1 LPSNKFVNFTFKYTI
16 TLAIPIKTLED
27 LEFDIVVENILS
39 YCVTSHGKEKVQS
52 LKPSLEFDQ
61 INFSLDLVSE
71 YLSSLEN
78 DNNFP
83 NHFFE
88 SISKEIK
95 IIQILN
101 SQLDIDSFR
110 KIKTVVELT
119 ILHIKFLKKFKT
131 YYVNIF
137 ELTKDLDI
145 VKEIVVEINSI
156 IDKYGF
162 IKDNATNDLLNI
174 RTSISSTKSK
184 IRQSFSSA
192 LNSNNSLGY
201 LDEIKES
208 LIDNRRV
215 LAVKA
220 MYRRKVKGQMMGSS
234 KTGIIVYIEPQET
247 LIQSRKLQDFLYDEN
262 EEIKKILKNLT
273 SFLLPYHKVL
283 TNYQNYLTDID
294 VVYAKA
300 KYANEINA
308 IKPNISSERV
318 TNIKD
323 AYHPILYS
331 SNTKLKLKTYPQSI
345 SLNNNKRIIVVS
357 GPNAGGKSI
366 TLKTIG
372 LLQLMLQSGVLIPVH
387 HSTQMCVFEN
397 IISDIGDNQSIENQL
412 STYSYRLK
420 NMNSFLKKCN
430 SKTMF
435 LIDEFGTGSDP
446 ELGGALA
453 EIFLEVFYERKSF
466 GVITTHYSNLK
477 LLANELPHMSNAN
490 MQFNDKTLEPTFNLI
505 LGQAGSSFT
514 FEVAQKNGIP
524 YSIINRAK
532 KKIERG
538 KVRFDATIAKLQKQR
553 VQLDK
558 TASSLKQ
565 EEDKFKKENEKLNLT
580 NDKIKSKLVN
590 YQELFDS
597 NQRMITVGNKLGD
610 ISERYFNNGKKR
622 ILISELLNLVDTL
635 NSKRKKTNFSKVKLE
650 KNKVKKTKEV
660 LEKELQTIRKEKKK
674 NKLKPVKKHFNIV
687 FKIGDKVRIEG
698 STTIGI
704 IDNIEKNNAVVNYD
718 TFTTKTNISKLE
730 FVK

>member
-1 LPSNKFVNFTFKYTI
+1 M
-16 TLAIPIKTLED
+16 AIPKKTLED
-27 LEFDIVVENILS
+27 LEFDVVVDNILT
-39 YCVTSHGKEKVQS
+39 YCVTSHGKEKLKS
-52 LKPSLEFDQ
+52 LKPSLVFDQ

-71 YLSSLEN
+71 YLSSLDN
-78 DNNFP
+78 DNNYP

-101 SQLDIDSFR
+101 SQLEIDSFR

-119 ILHIKFLKKFKT
+119 ILHIKFLKKFKS
-131 YYVNIF
+131 YYVNIY

-145 VKEIVVEINSI
+145 VKEIIQEINSV

-162 IKDNATNDLLNI
+162 IKDNATNELLNI
-174 RTSISSTKSK
+174 RNNISSTKSK

-192 LNSNNSLGY
+192 LNSNNSSGY

-234 KTGIIVYIEPQET
+234 KTGSIVYIEPQET

-262 EEIKKILKNLT
+262 EEIKKILKDLT
-273 SFLLPYHKVL
+273 SFLQPYCNTL
-283 TNYQNYLTDID
+283 SNYQNYLTDID
-294 VVYAKA
+294 VIYAKA
-300 KYANEINA
+300 KYAKEINA
-308 IKPNISSERV
+308 LKPNISSERI
-318 TNIKD
+318 TKIKD
-323 AYHPILYS
+323 AFHPLLYS
-331 SNTKLKLKTYPQSI
+331 SNTKLNLKTYPQSI
-345 SLNNNKRIIVVS
+345 SLDNNKRIIVVS

-372 LLQLMLQSGVLIPVH
+372 LLQLMLQSGILIPVH

-430 SKTMF
+430 SKTLF

-490 MQFNDKTLEPTFNLI
+490 MQFNDKTLEPTFNLV

-558 TASSLKQ
+558 TASSLKE

-597 NQRMITVGNKLGD
+597 NQRMITVGNKLND

-635 NSKRKKTNFSKVKLE
+635 NSKRKKINFSKAKLE
-650 KNKVKKTKEV
+650 KKKVKKTKEV
-660 LEKELQTIRKEKKK
+660 LEKELHSIRKQKKK
-674 NKLKPVKKHFNIV
+674 NKLKPVKKHLNIV

-698 STTIGI
+698 STTVGV
-704 IDNIEKNNAVVNYD
+704 IDNIEKNNAIINYD

>member
-1 LPSNKFVNFTFKYTI
+1 M
-16 TLAIPIKTLED
+16 AIPKKTLED
-27 LEFDIVVENILS
+27 LEFDVVVENILT
-39 YCVTSHGKEKVQS
+39 YCVTSHGKEKLNS

-71 YLSSLEN
+71 YLSSMDN

-95 IIQILN
+95 IIQIIN
-101 SQLDIDSFR
+101 SQLEIDSFR

-131 YYVNIF
+131 YYVNIY
-137 ELTKDLDI
+137 ELTRDLDI
-145 VKEIVVEINSI
+145 VKEIVQEINSV

-174 RTSISSTKSK
+174 RNNISSTKSK

-192 LNSNNSLGY
+192 LNSNNSQGY

-234 KTGIIVYIEPQET
+234 KTGSIVYIEPQET

-273 SFLLPYHKVL
+273 SFLQPYCTTL
-283 TNYQNYLTDID
+283 TDYQNYLTDID
-294 VVYAKA
+294 VIYAKA
-300 KYANEINA
+300 KYAKEINA
-308 IKPNISSERV
+308 LKPNISSKRI
-318 TNIKD
+318 TKIKD
-323 AYHPILYS
+323 AFHPLLYS
-331 SNTKLKLKTYPQSI
+331 SNTKLNLKTYPQSI
-345 SLNNNKRIIVVS
+345 SLDNNKRIIVVS

-372 LLQLMLQSGVLIPVH
+372 LLQLMLQSGILIPVH
-387 HSTQMCVFEN
+387 HSTQMCVFDN

-430 SKTMF
+430 SKTLF

-490 MQFNDKTLEPTFNLI
+490 MQFNDKTLEPTFNLV

-565 EEDKFKKENEKLNLT
+565 EEDKFKKENEKLILT
-580 NDKIKSKLVN
+580 NDKIKSKLIN

-597 NQRMITVGNKLGD
+597 NQRMITVGNKLND

-650 KNKVKKTKEV
+650 KRKVKKTKEV
-660 LEKELQTIRKEKKK
+660 LDKELQSIRKEKKK
-674 NKLKPVKKHFNIV
+674 NKLKPVKKLNNIV
-687 FKIGDKVRIEG
+687 FKVGDKVRIEG
-698 STTIGI
+698 SSTIGI

>member
-1 LPSNKFVNFTFKYTI
+1 M
-16 TLAIPIKTLED
+16 AIPNKTLED
-27 LEFDIVVENILS
+27 LEFDVVVDNILT
-39 YCVTSHGKEKVQS
+39 YCVTSHGKEKLKS
-52 LKPSLEFDQ
+52 LKPSLVFDQ

-71 YLSSLEN
+71 YLSSLDN

-101 SQLDIDSFR
+101 SQLEIDSFR

-119 ILHIKFLKKFKT
+119 ILHIKFLKKFKS
-131 YYVNIF
+131 YYVNIY

-145 VKEIVVEINSI
+145 VKEIIQEINSV

-162 IKDNATNDLLNI
+162 IKDNATNELLNI
-174 RTSISSTKSK
+174 RNNISSTKSK

-192 LNSNNSLGY
+192 LNSNNSSGY

-234 KTGIIVYIEPQET
+234 KTGSIVYIEPQET

-262 EEIKKILKNLT
+262 EEIKKILKDLT
-273 SFLLPYHKVL
+273 SFLQPYCNTL

-294 VVYAKA
+294 VIYAKA
-300 KYANEINA
+300 KYAKEINA
-308 IKPNISSERV
+308 LKPNISSERI
-318 TNIKD
+318 TKIKD
-323 AYHPILYS
+323 AFHPLLYS
-331 SNTKLKLKTYPQSI
+331 SNTKLNLKTYPQSI
-345 SLNNNKRIIVVS
+345 SLDNNKRIIVVS

-372 LLQLMLQSGVLIPVH
+372 LLQLMLQSGILIPVH

-430 SKTMF
+430 SKTLF

-490 MQFNDKTLEPTFNLI
+490 MQFNDKTLEPTFNLV

-580 NDKIKSKLVN
+580 NNKIKSKLVN

-597 NQRMITVGNKLGD
+597 NQRMITVGNKLND

-635 NSKRKKTNFSKVKLE
+635 NSKRKKINFSKAKLE
-650 KNKVKKTKEV
+650 KKKVKKTKEV
-660 LEKELQTIRKEKKK
+660 LEKELHSIRKQKKK
-674 NKLKPVKKHFNIV
+674 NKLKPVKKHLNIV

-698 STTIGI
+698 STTVGI
-704 IDNIEKNNAVVNYD
+704 IDNIEKNNAIINYD

>member
-1 LPSNKFVNFTFKYTI
+1 M
-16 TLAIPIKTLED
+16 AIPKKTLED
-27 LEFDIVVENILS
+27 LEFDIVVDNILS
-39 YCVTSHGKEKVQS
+39 YCVTTHGKEKLKS
-52 LKPSLEFDQ
+52 LFPSSNFDQ
-61 INFSLDLVSE
+61 INFSLNLVSE

-95 IIQILN
+95 IIQIDN

-119 ILHIKFLKKFKT
+119 ILHIKFLKKFKN
-131 YYVNIF
+131 YYVNIY
-137 ELTKDLDI
+137 ELTKDLNI
-145 VKEIVVEINSI
+145 VKEIVIEINSI

-174 RTSISSTKSK
+174 RTNINSTKSK

-273 SFLLPYHKVL
+273 SFLQPYCATL

-294 VVYAKA
+294 VIYAKA
-300 KYANEINA
+300 KYANEING
-308 IKPNISSERV
+308 IKPNISSERI
-318 TNIKD
+318 TSIKN
-323 AYHPILYS
+323 AYHPLLYS
-331 SNTKLKLKTYPQSI
+331 SNVKLNLKTYPQSI

-372 LLQLMLQSGVLIPVH
+372 LLQLMLQSGILIPVH
-387 HSTQMCVFEN
+387 HSSQMCVFDN

-430 SKTMF
+430 SKTLF

-490 MQFNDKTLEPTFNLI
+490 MQFNDKTLEPTFNLV

-558 TASSLKQ
+558 TANSLKQ

-597 NQRMITVGNKLGD
+597 NQRMINVGNKLND

-622 ILISELLNLVDTL
+622 ILISEILNLVDTL

-650 KNKVKKTKEV
+650 KKKVKKTKEV
-660 LEKELQTIRKEKKK
+660 LDKELQSIRKEKKK
-674 NKLKPVKKHFNIV
+674 NKLKPVKKFINVI
-687 FKIGDKVRIEG
+687 FKVGDKVRIEG
-698 STTIGI
+698 SSTVGI
-704 IDNIEKNNAVVNYD
+704 IDNIEKNNAVINYD
-718 TFTTKTNISKLE
+718 TFTTKTNLSKLE
-730 FVK
+730 IVK

>member
-1 LPSNKFVNFTFKYTI
+1 M
-16 TLAIPIKTLED
+16 AIPKKTLED
-27 LEFDIVVENILS
+27 LEFDIVVENVLT
-39 YCVTSHGKEKVQS
+39 YCVTSHGKEKLNS
-52 LKPSLEFDQ
+52 LKPSIEFDQ

-71 YLSSLEN
+71 YLSSLDN

-101 SQLDIDSFR
+101 SQLEIDSFR

-119 ILHIKFLKKFKT
+119 ILHIKFLKKFKS
-131 YYVNIF
+131 YYVNIY
-137 ELTKDLDI
+137 ELTKDLDV
-145 VKEIVVEINSI
+145 VKEIVQEINSV

-174 RTSISSTKSK
+174 RNNINSTKSK

-192 LNSNNSLGY
+192 LNSNNSSGY

-234 KTGIIVYIEPQET
+234 KTGSIVYIEPQET

-273 SFLLPYHKVL
+273 FFLHPYCTTL

-294 VVYAKA
+294 VIYAKA
-300 KYANEINA
+300 KYAKEINA
-308 IKPNISSERV
+308 IKPNISSERI
-318 TNIKD
+318 TKIKD
-323 AYHPILYS
+323 AFHPLLYS
-331 SNTKLKLKTYPQSI
+331 SNTKLNLKTYPQSI
-345 SLNNNKRIIVVS
+345 SLDSKKRIIVVS

-372 LLQLMLQSGVLIPVH
+372 LLQLMLQSGILIPVH
-387 HSTQMCVFEN
+387 HSTQMCVFDN
-397 IISDIGDNQSIENQL
+397 VISDIGDNQSIENQL

-430 SKTMF
+430 SKTLF

-466 GVITTHYSNLK
+466 GIITTHYSNLK
-477 LLANELPHMSNAN
+477 LLANELPYMSNAN
-490 MQFNDKTLEPTFNLI
+490 MQFNDKTLEPTFNLV

-558 TASSLKQ
+558 TASSLKD

-580 NDKIKSKLVN
+580 NDKIKSKLIN

-597 NQRMITVGNKLGD
+597 NQRMITVGNKLND

-635 NSKRKKTNFSKVKLE
+635 NSKRKKTNFSKAKLE
-650 KNKVKKTKEV
+650 KKKIKKTKEV
-660 LEKELQTIRKEKKK
+660 LDKELHSIRKEKKK
-674 NKLKPVKKHFNIV
+674 NKLKPIKKQFNVV
-687 FKIGDKVRIEG
+687 FKVGDKVKIEG
-698 STTIGI
+698 SSTVGV
-704 IDNIEKNNAVVNYD
+704 IDNIEKNNAIINYD

>member
-1 LPSNKFVNFTFKYTI
+1 M
-16 TLAIPIKTLED
+16 AIPKKTLED
-27 LEFDIVVENILS
+27 LEFDVVVDNILT
-39 YCVTSHGKEKVQS
+39 YCVTSHGKEKLKS
-52 LKPSLEFDQ
+52 LKPSLVFDQ

-71 YLSSLEN
+71 YLSSLDN

-101 SQLDIDSFR
+101 SQLEIDSFR

-119 ILHIKFLKKFKT
+119 ILHIKFLKKFKS
-131 YYVNIF
+131 YYVNIY

-145 VKEIVVEINSI
+145 VKEIIQEINSV

-162 IKDNATNDLLNI
+162 IKDNATNELLNI
-174 RTSISSTKSK
+174 RNNISSTKSK

-192 LNSNNSLGY
+192 LNSNNSSGY

-234 KTGIIVYIEPQET
+234 KTGSIVYIEPQET

-262 EEIKKILKNLT
+262 EEIKKILKDLT
-273 SFLLPYHKVL
+273 SFLQPYCTTL
-283 TNYQNYLTDID
+283 TNYQDYLTDID
-294 VVYAKA
+294 VIYAKA
-300 KYANEINA
+300 KYAKEINA
-308 IKPNISSERV
+308 LKPNISSERI
-318 TNIKD
+318 TKIKD
-323 AYHPILYS
+323 AFHPLLYS
-331 SNTKLKLKTYPQSI
+331 SNTKLNLKTYPQSI
-345 SLNNNKRIIVVS
+345 SLDNNKRIIVVS

-372 LLQLMLQSGVLIPVH
+372 LLQLMLQSGILIPVH

-430 SKTMF
+430 SKTLF

-453 EIFLEVFYERKSF
+453 EIFLEVFYERESF

-490 MQFNDKTLEPTFNLI
+490 MQFNDKTLEPTFNLV

-597 NQRMITVGNKLGD
+597 NQRMITVGNKLND

-635 NSKRKKTNFSKVKLE
+635 NSKRKKINFSKAKLE
-650 KNKVKKTKEV
+650 KKKVKKTKEV
-660 LEKELQTIRKEKKK
+660 LEKELHSIRKQKKK
-674 NKLKPVKKHFNIV
+674 NKLKPVKKHLNIV

-698 STTIGI
+698 STTVGV
-704 IDNIEKNNAVVNYD
+704 IDNIEKNNAIINYD

>member
-1 LPSNKFVNFTFKYTI
+1 M
-16 TLAIPIKTLED
+16 AIPIKTLED

-39 YCVTSHGKEKVQS
+39 YCVTSHGKEKVKS

-184 IRQSFSSA
+184 IRQSFSTA

-294 VVYAKA
+294 VIYAKA
-300 KYANEINA
+300 KYAKEINA

-323 AYHPILYS
+323 AYHPLLYS

-580 NDKIKSKLVN
+580 NDKIKSKLIN

-597 NQRMITVGNKLGD
+597 NQRMITVGNKLSD

-650 KNKVKKTKEV
+650 KKKVKKTKEV

-674 NKLKPVKKHFNIV
+674 NKFKAVKKHFNIV

-730 FVK
+730 IVK

>member
-1 LPSNKFVNFTFKYTI
+1 M
-16 TLAIPIKTLED
+16 AIPKKTLED
-27 LEFDIVVENILS
+27 LEFDVVVENILT
-39 YCVTSHGKEKVQS
+39 YCVTSHGKEKLNS

-71 YLSSLEN
+71 YLSSMDN

-101 SQLDIDSFR
+101 SQLEIDSFR

-131 YYVNIF
+131 YYVNIY

-145 VKEIVVEINSI
+145 VKEIVQEINSV

-174 RTSISSTKSK
+174 RNNISSTKSK

-192 LNSNNSLGY
+192 LNSNNSQGY

-234 KTGIIVYIEPQET
+234 KTGSIVYIEPQET

-273 SFLLPYHKVL
+273 SFLQPYCTTL
-283 TNYQNYLTDID
+283 TDYQNYLTDID
-294 VVYAKA
+294 VIYAKA
-300 KYANEINA
+300 KYAKEINA
-308 IKPNISSERV
+308 LKPNISSERI
-318 TNIKD
+318 TKIKD
-323 AYHPILYS
+323 AFHPLLYS
-331 SNTKLKLKTYPQSI
+331 SNTKLNLKTYPQSI
-345 SLNNNKRIIVVS
+345 SLDNNKRIIVVS

-372 LLQLMLQSGVLIPVH
+372 LLQLMLQSGILIPVH
-387 HSTQMCVFEN
+387 HSTQMCVFDN
-397 IISDIGDNQSIENQL
+397 ITSDIGDNQSIENQL

-430 SKTMF
+430 SKTLF

-490 MQFNDKTLEPTFNLI
+490 MQFNDKTLEPTFNLV

-565 EEDKFKKENEKLNLT
+565 EEDKFKKENEKLILT
-580 NDKIKSKLVN
+580 NDKIKSKLIN

-597 NQRMITVGNKLGD
+597 NQRMITVGNKLND

-650 KNKVKKTKEV
+650 KRKVKKTKEV
-660 LEKELQTIRKEKKK
+660 LDKELQSIRKEKKK
-674 NKLKPVKKHFNIV
+674 NKLKPVKKLNNIV
-687 FKIGDKVRIEG
+687 FKVGDKVRIEG
-698 STTIGI
+698 SSTIGI

>member
-1 LPSNKFVNFTFKYTI
+1 M
-16 TLAIPIKTLED
+16 AIPKKTLED
-27 LEFDIVVENILS
+27 LEFDIVVDNILS
-39 YCVTSHGKEKVQS
+39 YCVTTHGKEKLKS
-52 LKPSLEFDQ
+52 LFPSSNFDQ
-61 INFSLDLVSE
+61 INFSLNLVSE

-95 IIQILN
+95 IIQIDN

-119 ILHIKFLKKFKT
+119 ILHIKFLKKSKN
-131 YYVNIF
+131 YYVNIY
-137 ELTKDLDI
+137 ELTKDLNI
-145 VKEIVVEINSI
+145 VKEIVIEINSI

-174 RTSISSTKSK
+174 RTNINSTKSK

-273 SFLLPYHKVL
+273 SFLQPYCATL

-294 VVYAKA
+294 VIYAKA
-300 KYANEINA
+300 KYANEING
-308 IKPNISSERV
+308 IKPNISSERI
-318 TNIKD
+318 TSIKN
-323 AYHPILYS
+323 AYHPLLYS
-331 SNTKLKLKTYPQSI
+331 SNVKLNLKTYPQSI

-372 LLQLMLQSGVLIPVH
+372 LLQLMLQSGILIPVH
-387 HSTQMCVFEN
+387 HSSQMCVFDN

-430 SKTMF
+430 SKTLF

-490 MQFNDKTLEPTFNLI
+490 MQFNDKTLEPTFNLV

-558 TASSLKQ
+558 TANSLKQ

-597 NQRMITVGNKLGD
+597 NQRMITVGNKLND

-622 ILISELLNLVDTL
+622 ILISEILNLVDTL

-650 KNKVKKTKEV
+650 KKKVKKTKEV
-660 LEKELQTIRKEKKK
+660 LDKELQSIRKEKKK
-674 NKLKPVKKHFNIV
+674 NKLKPVKKFINVI
-687 FKIGDKVRIEG
+687 FKVGDKVRIEG
-698 STTIGI
+698 SSTVGI
-704 IDNIEKNNAVVNYD
+704 IDNIEKNNAVINYD
-718 TFTTKTNISKLE
+718 TFTTKTNLSKLE
-730 FVK
+730 IVK

>member
-1 LPSNKFVNFTFKYTI
+1 M
-16 TLAIPIKTLED
+16 AIPIKTLED

-39 YCVTSHGKEKVQS
+39 YCVTSHGKEKVKS
-52 LKPSLEFDQ
+52 LKPSLEFDE

-131 YYVNIF
+131 YYVKIF

-184 IRQSFSSA
+184 IRQSFSTA

-294 VVYAKA
+294 VIYAKA
-300 KYANEINA
+300 KYAKEINA

-323 AYHPILYS
+323 AYHPLLYS

-514 FEVAQKNGIP
+514 FEVAEKNGIP

-538 KVRFDATIAKLQKQR
+538 KVRFDATIVKLQKQR

-580 NDKIKSKLVN
+580 NDKIKSKLIN

-650 KNKVKKTKEV
+650 KKKVKKTKEV

-674 NKLKPVKKHFNIV
+674 NKFKAVKKHFNTV

-730 FVK
+730 IVK

>member
-1 LPSNKFVNFTFKYTI
+1 M
-16 TLAIPIKTLED
+16 AIPKKTLED
-27 LEFDIVVENILS
+27 LEFDIVVENVLT
-39 YCVTSHGKEKVQS
+39 YCVTSHGKEKLNS
-52 LKPSLEFDQ
+52 LKPSIEFDQ

-71 YLSSLEN
+71 YLSSLDN

-101 SQLDIDSFR
+101 SQLEIDSFR

-119 ILHIKFLKKFKT
+119 ILHIKFLKKFKS
-131 YYVNIF
+131 YYVNIY
-137 ELTKDLDI
+137 ELTKDLDVVKDI
-145 VKEIVVEINSI
+145 VQEINSV

-174 RTSISSTKSK
+174 RNNINSTKSK

-192 LNSNNSLGY
+192 LNSNNSSGY

-234 KTGIIVYIEPQET
+234 KTGSIVYIEPQET

-273 SFLLPYHKVL
+273 SFLHPYCTTL

-294 VVYAKA
+294 VIYAKA
-300 KYANEINA
+300 KYAKEINA
-308 IKPNISSERV
+308 IKPNISSERI
-318 TNIKD
+318 TKIKD
-323 AYHPILYS
+323 AFHPLLYS
-331 SNTKLKLKTYPQSI
+331 SNTKLNLKTYPQSI
-345 SLNNNKRIIVVS
+345 SLDSKKRIIVVS

-372 LLQLMLQSGVLIPVH
+372 LLQLMLQSGILIPVH
-387 HSTQMCVFEN
+387 HSTQMCVFDN
-397 IISDIGDNQSIENQL
+397 VISDIGDNQSIENQL

-430 SKTMF
+430 SKTLF

-466 GVITTHYSNLK
+466 GIITTHYSNLK
-477 LLANELPHMSNAN
+477 LLANELPYMSNAN
-490 MQFNDKTLEPTFNLI
+490 MQFNDKTLEPTFNLV

-558 TASSLKQ
+558 TASSLKD

-580 NDKIKSKLVN
+580 NDKIKSKLIN

-597 NQRMITVGNKLGD
+597 NQRMITVGNKLND

-635 NSKRKKTNFSKVKLE
+635 NSKRKKTNFSKAKLE
-650 KNKVKKTKEV
+650 KKKIKKTKEV
-660 LEKELQTIRKEKKK
+660 LDKELHSIRKEKKK
-674 NKLKPVKKHFNIV
+674 NKLKPIKKQFNVV
-687 FKIGDKVRIEG
+687 FKVGDKVKIEG
-698 STTIGI
+698 SSTVGV
-704 IDNIEKNNAVVNYD
+704 IDNIEKNNAIINYD

>member
-1 LPSNKFVNFTFKYTI
+1 M
-16 TLAIPIKTLED
+16 AIPIKTLED

-39 YCVTSHGKEKVQS
+39 YCVTSHGKEKVKS

-184 IRQSFSSA
+184 IRQSFSTA

-294 VVYAKA
+294 VIYAKA
-300 KYANEINA
+300 KYAKEINA

-323 AYHPILYS
+323 AYHPLLYS

-514 FEVAQKNGIP
+514 FEVAEKNGIP

-597 NQRMITVGNKLGD
+597 NQRMITVGNKLSD

-650 KNKVKKTKEV
+650 KKKVKKTKEV

-674 NKLKPVKKHFNIV
+674 NKFKAVKKHFNIV

-730 FVK
+730 IVK

>member
-1 LPSNKFVNFTFKYTI
+1 
-16 TLAIPIKTLED
+16 LAIPKKTLED
-27 LEFDIVVENILS
+27 LEFDIVVDNILS
-39 YCVTSHGKEKVQS
+39 YCVTTHGKEKLKS
-52 LKPSLEFDQ
+52 LFPSSNFDQ
-61 INFSLDLVSE
+61 INFSLNLVSE

-95 IIQILN
+95 IIQIDN

-119 ILHIKFLKKFKT
+119 ILHIKFLKKFKN
-131 YYVNIF
+131 YYVNIY
-137 ELTKDLDI
+137 ELTKDLNI
-145 VKEIVVEINSI
+145 VKEIVIEINSI

-174 RTSISSTKSK
+174 RTNINSTKSK

-273 SFLLPYHKVL
+273 SFLQPYCATL

-294 VVYAKA
+294 VIYAKA
-300 KYANEINA
+300 KYANEING
-308 IKPNISSERV
+308 IKPNISSERI
-318 TNIKD
+318 TSIKN
-323 AYHPILYS
+323 AYHPLLYS
-331 SNTKLKLKTYPQSI
+331 SNVKLNLKTYPQSI

-372 LLQLMLQSGVLIPVH
+372 LLQLMLQSGILIPVH
-387 HSTQMCVFEN
+387 HSSQMCVFDN

-430 SKTMF
+430 SKTLF
-435 LIDEFGTGSDP
+435 LIDEFGTESDP

-490 MQFNDKTLEPTFNLI
+490 MQFNDKTLEPTFNLV

-558 TASSLKQ
+558 TANSLKQ

-597 NQRMITVGNKLGD
+597 NQRMITVGNKLND

-622 ILISELLNLVDTL
+622 ILISEILNLVDTL

-650 KNKVKKTKEV
+650 KKKVKKTKEV
-660 LEKELQTIRKEKKK
+660 LDKELQSIRKEKKK
-674 NKLKPVKKHFNIV
+674 NKLKPVKKFINVI
-687 FKIGDKVRIEG
+687 FKVGDKVRIEG
-698 STTIGI
+698 SSTVGI
-704 IDNIEKNNAVVNYD
+704 IDNIEKNNAVINYD
-718 TFTTKTNISKLE
+718 TFTTKTNLSKLE
-730 FVK
+730 IVK

>member
-1 LPSNKFVNFTFKYTI
+1 M
-16 TLAIPIKTLED
+16 AIPKKTLED
-27 LEFDIVVENILS
+27 LEFDVVVENILS
-39 YCVTSHGKEKVQS
+39 YCVTSHGKEKLKS
-52 LKPSLEFDQ
+52 LTPSIDFDQ

-83 NHFFE
+83 NHFYE

-131 YYVNIF
+131 YYVNIY
-137 ELTKDLDI
+137 ELTKDLEI
-145 VKEIVVEINSI
+145 VKEIITEINSI

-174 RTSISSTKSK
+174 RTSINSTKSK

-273 SFLLPYHKVL
+273 SFLQPYCAVL

-300 KYANEINA
+300 KYAKEINA
-308 IKPNISSERV
+308 IKPNLLQERV
-318 TNIKD
+318 TDIKN
-323 AYHPILYS
+323 AYHPLLYS
-331 SNTKLKLKTYPQSI
+331 SNVKLNLKTYPQSI
-345 SLNNNKRIIVVS
+345 SLNSNKRIIVVS

-372 LLQLMLQSGVLIPVH
+372 LLQLMIQSGILIPVH

-430 SKTMF
+430 SKTLF

-453 EIFLEVFYERKSF
+453 EIFLEVFYERMSF

-477 LLANELPHMSNAN
+477 LLANELPFMSNAN
-490 MQFNDKTLEPTFNLI
+490 MQFNDKTLEPTFNLV

-558 TASSLKQ
+558 TSDSLKQ
-565 EEDKFKKENEKLNLT
+565 EEEKFKKENEKLNLT

-597 NQRMITVGNKLGD
+597 NQRMITVGNKLND

-650 KNKVKKTKEV
+650 KKKVKKTKEV
-660 LEKELQTIRKEKKK
+660 LEKELQSIRKEKKN
-674 NKLKPVKKHFNIV
+674 NKIKPVKKQYNVV

-698 STTIGI
+698 SSTIGV

-718 TFTTKTNISKLE
+718 TFKTKTNISKLE

>member
-1 LPSNKFVNFTFKYTI
+1 M
-16 TLAIPIKTLED
+16 AIPKKTLED
-27 LEFDIVVENILS
+27 LEFDIVVENVLT
-39 YCVTSHGKEKVQS
+39 YCVTSHGKEKLNS
-52 LKPSLEFDQ
+52 LKPSIEFDQ

-71 YLSSLEN
+71 YLSSLDN

-101 SQLDIDSFR
+101 SQLEIDSFR

-119 ILHIKFLKKFKT
+119 ILHIKFLKKFRS
-131 YYVNIF
+131 YYVNIY
-137 ELTKDLDI
+137 ELTKDLDV
-145 VKEIVVEINSI
+145 VKEIVQEINSV

-174 RTSISSTKSK
+174 RNNINSTKSK

-192 LNSNNSLGY
+192 LNSNNSSGY

-234 KTGIIVYIEPQET
+234 KTGSIVYIEPQET

-273 SFLLPYHKVL
+273 SFLQPYCTTL

-294 VVYAKA
+294 VIYAKA
-300 KYANEINA
+300 KYAKEINA
-308 IKPNISSERV
+308 IKPNISSERI
-318 TNIKD
+318 TKIKD
-323 AYHPILYS
+323 AFHPLLYS
-331 SNTKLKLKTYPQSI
+331 SNTKLNLKTYPQSI
-345 SLNNNKRIIVVS
+345 SLDSKKRIIVVS

-372 LLQLMLQSGVLIPVH
+372 LLQLMLQSGILIPVH
-387 HSTQMCVFEN
+387 HSTQMCVFDN

-430 SKTMF
+430 SKTLF

-466 GVITTHYSNLK
+466 GIITTHYSNLK
-477 LLANELPHMSNAN
+477 LLANELPYMSNAN
-490 MQFNDKTLEPTFNLI
+490 MQFNDKTLEPTFNLV

-558 TASSLKQ
+558 TASSLKD

-580 NDKIKSKLVN
+580 NDKIKSKLIN

-597 NQRMITVGNKLGD
+597 NQRMITVGNKLND

-635 NSKRKKTNFSKVKLE
+635 NSKRKKTNFSKAKLE
-650 KNKVKKTKEV
+650 KKKIKKTKEV
-660 LEKELQTIRKEKKK
+660 LDKELHSIRKEKKK
-674 NKLKPVKKHFNIV
+674 NKLKPIKKQFNVV
-687 FKIGDKVRIEG
+687 FKVGDKVKIEG
-698 STTIGI
+698 SSTVGV
-704 IDNIEKNNAVVNYD
+704 IDNIEKNNAIINYD

>member
-1 LPSNKFVNFTFKYTI
+1 M
-16 TLAIPIKTLED
+16 AIPKKSLED
-27 LEFDIVVENILS
+27 LEFDVVVDNILS
-39 YCVTSHGKEKVQS
+39 YCVTSHGKEKLKS
-52 LKPSLEFDQ
+52 LKPSLVFDQ

-71 YLSSLEN
+71 YLSSLDN

-101 SQLDIDSFR
+101 SQLEIDSFR

-119 ILHIKFLKKFKT
+119 ILHIKFLKKFKS
-131 YYVNIF
+131 YYVNIY

-145 VKEIVVEINSI
+145 VKEIIQEINSV

-162 IKDNATNDLLNI
+162 IKDNATNELLNI
-174 RTSISSTKSK
+174 RNNISSTKSK

-192 LNSNNSLGY
+192 LNSNNSSGY

-234 KTGIIVYIEPQET
+234 KTGSIVYIEPQET

-262 EEIKKILKNLT
+262 EEIKKILKDLT
-273 SFLLPYHKVL
+273 SFLQPYCNTL
-283 TNYQNYLTDID
+283 SNYQNYLTDID
-294 VVYAKA
+294 VIYAKA
-300 KYANEINA
+300 KYAKEINA
-308 IKPNISSERV
+308 LKPNISSERI
-318 TNIKD
+318 TKIKD
-323 AYHPILYS
+323 AFHPLLYS
-331 SNTKLKLKTYPQSI
+331 SNTKLNLKTYPQSI
-345 SLNNNKRIIVVS
+345 SLDNNKRIIVVS

-372 LLQLMLQSGVLIPVH
+372 LLQLMLQSGILIPVH

-430 SKTMF
+430 SKTLF

-490 MQFNDKTLEPTFNLI
+490 MQFNDKTLEPTFNLV

-597 NQRMITVGNKLGD
+597 NQRMITVGNKLND

-635 NSKRKKTNFSKVKLE
+635 NSKRKKINFSKAKLE
-650 KNKVKKTKEV
+650 KKKVKKTKEV
-660 LEKELQTIRKEKKK
+660 LEKELHSIRKQKKK
-674 NKLKPVKKHFNIV
+674 NKLKPVKKHLNIV

-698 STTIGI
+698 STTVGV
-704 IDNIEKNNAVVNYD
+704 IDNIEKNNAIINYD

>member
-1 LPSNKFVNFTFKYTI
+1 M
-16 TLAIPIKTLED
+16 AIPKKTLED
-27 LEFDIVVENILS
+27 LEFDVVVDNILT
-39 YCVTSHGKEKVQS
+39 YCVTSHGKEKLKS
-52 LKPSLEFDQ
+52 LKPSLVFDQ

-71 YLSSLEN
+71 YLSSLDN

-101 SQLDIDSFR
+101 SQLEIDSFR

-119 ILHIKFLKKFKT
+119 ILHIKFLKKFKS
-131 YYVNIF
+131 YYVNIY

-145 VKEIVVEINSI
+145 VKEIIQEINSV

-162 IKDNATNDLLNI
+162 IKDNATNELLNI
-174 RTSISSTKSK
+174 RNNISSTKSK

-192 LNSNNSLGY
+192 LNSNNSSGY

-234 KTGIIVYIEPQET
+234 KTGSIVYIEPQET

-262 EEIKKILKNLT
+262 EEIKKILKDLT
-273 SFLLPYHKVL
+273 SFLQPYCTTL
-283 TNYQNYLTDID
+283 TNYQDYLTDID
-294 VVYAKA
+294 VIYAKA
-300 KYANEINA
+300 KYAKEINA
-308 IKPNISSERV
+308 LKPNISSERI
-318 TNIKD
+318 TKIKD
-323 AYHPILYS
+323 AFHPLLYS
-331 SNTKLKLKTYPQSI
+331 SNTKLNLKTYPQSI
-345 SLNNNKRIIVVS
+345 SLDNNKRIIVVS

-372 LLQLMLQSGVLIPVH
+372 LLQLMLQSGILIPVH

-430 SKTMF
+430 SKTLF

-490 MQFNDKTLEPTFNLI
+490 MQFNDKTLEPTFNLV

-597 NQRMITVGNKLGD
+597 NQRMITVGNKLND

-635 NSKRKKTNFSKVKLE
+635 NSKRKKINFSKAKLE
-650 KNKVKKTKEV
+650 KKKVKKTKEV
-660 LEKELQTIRKEKKK
+660 LEKELHSIRRQKKK
-674 NKLKPVKKHFNIV
+674 NKLKPVKKHLNIV

-698 STTIGI
+698 STTVGI
-704 IDNIEKNNAVVNYD
+704 IDNIEKNNAIINYD

>member
-1 LPSNKFVNFTFKYTI
+1 M
-16 TLAIPIKTLED
+16 AIPKKTLED
-27 LEFDIVVENILS
+27 LEFDVVVENILT
-39 YCVTSHGKEKVQS
+39 YCVTSHGKEKLNS

-71 YLSSLEN
+71 YLSSMDN

-101 SQLDIDSFR
+101 SQLEIDSFR

-119 ILHIKFLKKFKT
+119 ILHIKFLKKFKS
-131 YYVNIF
+131 YYVNIY
-137 ELTKDLDI
+137 ELTKDLDV
-145 VKEIVVEINSI
+145 VKEIVQEINSV

-174 RTSISSTKSK
+174 RNNINSTKSK

-192 LNSNNSLGY
+192 LNSNNSSGY

-234 KTGIIVYIEPQET
+234 KTGSIVYIEPQET

-273 SFLLPYHKVL
+273 FFLHPYCTTL

-294 VVYAKA
+294 VIYAKA
-300 KYANEINA
+300 KYAKEINA
-308 IKPNISSERV
+308 IKPNISSERI
-318 TNIKD
+318 TKIKD
-323 AYHPILYS
+323 AFHPLLYS
-331 SNTKLKLKTYPQSI
+331 SNTKLNLKTYPQSI
-345 SLNNNKRIIVVS
+345 SLDSKKRIIVVS

-372 LLQLMLQSGVLIPVH
+372 LLQLMLQSGILIPVH
-387 HSTQMCVFEN
+387 HSTQMCVFDN
-397 IISDIGDNQSIENQL
+397 VISDIGDNQSIENQL

-430 SKTMF
+430 SKTLF

-466 GVITTHYSNLK
+466 GIITTHYSNLK
-477 LLANELPHMSNAN
+477 LLANELPYMSNAN
-490 MQFNDKTLEPTFNLI
+490 MQFNDKTLEPTFNLV

-558 TASSLKQ
+558 TASSLKD

-580 NDKIKSKLVN
+580 NDKIKSKLIN

-597 NQRMITVGNKLGD
+597 NQRMITVGNKLND

-635 NSKRKKTNFSKVKLE
+635 NSKRKKTNFSKAKLE
-650 KNKVKKTKEV
+650 KKKIKKTKEV
-660 LEKELQTIRKEKKK
+660 LDKELHSIRKEKKK
-674 NKLKPVKKHFNIV
+674 NKLKPIKKQFNVV
-687 FKIGDKVRIEG
+687 FKVGDKVKIEG
-698 STTIGI
+698 SSTVGV
-704 IDNIEKNNAVVNYD
+704 IDNIEKNNAIINYD